1 MASLHTYQKKKFMA
15 SLHNDVHKFI
25 IEDNNWILLIKK
37 KKTTTGFFYLFQVQ
51 MYIVFLSL
59 TCSPV

>member
-25 IEDNNWILLIKK
+25 IEDNNWILLFVSSSNVHCFSFSDMLPSIN
-37 KKTTTGFFYLFQVQ
+37 FV
-51 MYIVFLSL
+51 
-59 TCSPV
+59 